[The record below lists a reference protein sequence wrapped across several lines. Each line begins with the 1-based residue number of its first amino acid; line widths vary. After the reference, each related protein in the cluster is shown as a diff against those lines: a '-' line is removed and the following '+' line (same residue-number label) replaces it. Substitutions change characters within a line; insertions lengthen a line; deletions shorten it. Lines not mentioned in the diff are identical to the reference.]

1 MENSIIGRPHDPI
14 PSSTSSFIKE
24 IIEEL
29 LIKNPNDRPTTDQIM
44 QKQKMQYYIQKVN
57 SMVSKN

>member
-44 QKQKMQYYIQKVN
+44 QK
-57 SMVSKN
+57 